1 MWPETC
7 FIINSWIKPH
17 FQATCKAL
25 KEADNWTTL
34 TTEIEDDLDGGDLQV
49 VATKLTAIQVW
60 MMGAMCLD
68 SIEKN
73 SGSSFNSKM
82 AFLYQALFLGV
93 FRKLK
98 IWPEKNSWYW
108 SQLKILSKKVKE
120 N

>member
-1 MWPETC
+1 MVLTC
-7 FIINSWIKPH
+7 FIINSWIYPH

-73 SGSSFNSKM
+73 SGSSFNSKT
-82 AFLYQALFLGV
+82 ALLYTFL
-93 FRKLK
+93 
-98 IWPEKNSWYW
+98 
-108 SQLKILSKKVKE
+108 LSSLQGLQCITLDVNE
-120 N
+120 TAIN